1 MAYQSKPVSEQVMVI
16 TGASSGIGLATA
28 IAAAGQGAKVVL
40 AARSGPVLESAVE
53 YITGAGGKARSVTA
67 DVSQRVDVERIAATA
82 IETFGRIDSWVND
95 AAIGMFA
102 RLDEA
107 LDEDSRRLFDINFWG
122 VVHGSMVAL
131 PHLAQTGGV
140 LINVGSEASDV
151 VVPLQAMYSASKHA
165 VKGYT
170 DGLRL
175 EMEADGNPIRVV
187 LIQPTVVDTPFPEHA
202 ANYLDSEPKLP
213 TPMIEPEKVA
223 AAILDAAVNPK
234 DAVKVGLV
242 AKLDTTMMK
251 LLPSLTEEFMKMQV
265 GRQQRDELSHPR
277 EGALYQP
284 SEDGRIRG
292 RGNENATSMRE
303 ARKSNLRTA

>member
-1 MAYQSKPVSEQVMVI
+1 MTYQSKPVSEQVMVI

-40 AARSGPVLESAVE
+40 AARSGPVLEAVVD
-53 YITGAGGKARSVTA
+53 YITGAGGHAQSVTA
-67 DVSQRVDVERIAATA
+67 DVSQRADVERVAATA

-107 LDEDSRRLFDINFWG
+107 LDEDSRRLFDVNFWG
-122 VVHGSMVAL
+122 VVNGSMVAL
-131 PHLAQTGGV
+131 PHLALTGGV

-251 LLPSLTEEFMKMQV
+251 LLPSLTEEFMKMQL